1 MTEHD
6 DQTALHRSDAVS
18 PKPNIEINTNYLISK
33 DSTKHLDGIETTEKL
48 LAVELQ
54 FIKSLPGQWVMH
66 LKILEKNTTL
76 NPKISETAAFKITE
90 SDNSKQSYN
99 LLPNSPSINKSS
111 PNTVDFQLDWLEKSR
126 LCLAILFRSSHSPT
140 FEFSFSRIGKS
151 VDFANA
157 PISSVDRLAP
167 SEPTSDETPFSW
179 ALAHKWFDAFVSSD
193 DETLLSWAARNR
205 NLDVMKHLKTHAT
218 DRFESLLEHR
228 DERGRTPISLAA
240 GTGRRDIVKFLFKAG
255 ANLFSEDDENL
266 TPLSWAASRQ
276 FYISNLELFLFI
288 FDIWKRSDNPPKWWE
303 LKHLCQAARFG
314 WITPA
319 DTFFSSLKEGNSII
333 NEGHSNFRNVDDV
346 LPIEAAPLESERIY
360 HEKTTLCIAAEHGH
374 SDIVQ
379 MLLRSDANV
388 NFTTQTFKLTP
399 LMLAITG
406 VADEYAKA
414 RVVDLLLTGGA
425 VISEK
430 NSKGQTAEDLAI
442 NKRLPS
448 VVTRL
453 QWRSKDGPAAESAD
467 QLDQAVDAL
476 FLATVTTFK
485 SEGDSL
491 KGFVS
496 ERHDVS
502 QLLLNQEYESTE
514 EEEKQEAVSKWIH
527 LPANNMRWVEV
538 LISQLYKD
546 KTQTYN
552 ILKPE
557 RWVRRQHHRG
567 LDTSN
572 ATSVKPGIHH
582 ARFMRPLC
590 QAFRSS
596 KDEAPSKKKS
606 PCKEQNAFDT
616 NLVLFM
622 PYLHWDITKRHT
634 QREDVMKQTT
644 RSTNPIKGWNKDQS
658 FLNSYLFYKEDS
670 QNKSATGL
678 DLERHFMHQPHVR
691 RTLDQYYY
699 HELDNT
705 RERDRDQVLSRAA
718 CQRDLLPES
727 KVLAVVDQLWLWI
740 LTGKSGKPTT
750 IVTCFPDKEPNS
762 KNEGN
767 GNGATD
773 SDDDLDPYGDTTI
786 LRQVHSHML
795 DYPQTYLDT
804 EGQDERLRFKEMYE
818 MAIGDVMQQETELF
832 DEFTAVMEVTKKEQK
847 TKQSLKTQ
855 LNALSEVQ
863 TPEKARPQDTKQFQV
878 NLTKR
883 FEAVLKDL
891 NDNSANQLIDF
902 LVHSSGERITQ
913 EKVENLFKIAQLRV
927 LDITKEVQLLH
938 QIKDVQDELRI
949 MSMIFRD
956 QKVVI
961 HEMEDIIQSIP
972 SKGAT
977 EDPSESKWRKPTE
990 TIARELSEE
999 DKTPDRARE
1008 KTPIQNVDG
1017 NTGVTKTSTNE
1028 EEDNVRVGN
1037 DELFSLANG
1046 VKSLVPE
1053 VTRNHIRH
1061 DAFFTSMAPKTGPS
1075 TSLDKKQR
1083 SAPSPRAIVQLSI
1096 DEIEDMIEG
1105 ANNVYN
1111 ALNLLIDLKQKQSN
1125 VMDARYARVQAE
1137 QSVKQGKT
1145 IMVFTIV
1152 TIVFL
1157 PLSFM
1162 AAFFAIDIHQ
1172 FKRASDGKLSI
1183 GYVSEIM
1190 FPVSAFIIAF
1200 LIYIAFEIDSFESWW
1215 TKWTGKLPV
1224 VKKRKVGDVENPPS
1238 GNDNRRD

>member
-1 MTEHD
+1 
-6 DQTALHRSDAVS
+6 
-18 PKPNIEINTNYLISK
+18 
-33 DSTKHLDGIETTEKL
+33 
-48 LAVELQ
+48 
-54 FIKSLPGQWVMH
+54 
-66 LKILEKNTTL
+66 
-76 NPKISETAAFKITE
+76 
-90 SDNSKQSYN
+90 
-99 LLPNSPSINKSS
+99 
-111 PNTVDFQLDWLEKSR
+111 
-126 LCLAILFRSSHSPT
+126 
-140 FEFSFSRIGKS
+140 
-151 VDFANA
+151 
-157 PISSVDRLAP
+157 
-167 SEPTSDETPFSW
+167 
-179 ALAHKWFDAFVSSD
+179 
-193 DETLLSWAARNR
+193 
-205 NLDVMKHLKTHAT
+205 
-218 DRFESLLEHR
+218 
-228 DERGRTPISLAA
+228 
-240 GTGRRDIVKFLFKAG
+240 
-255 ANLFSEDDENL
+255 
-266 TPLSWAASRQ
+266 
-276 FYISNLELFLFI
+276 
-288 FDIWKRSDNPPKWWE
+288 
-303 LKHLCQAARFG
+303 
-314 WITPA
+314 
-319 DTFFSSLKEGNSII
+319 
-333 NEGHSNFRNVDDV
+333 
-346 LPIEAAPLESERIY
+346 
-360 HEKTTLCIAAEHGH
+360 
-374 SDIVQ
+374 
-379 MLLRSDANV
+379 
-388 NFTTQTFKLTP
+388 
-399 LMLAITG
+399 MLAITG

-572 ATSVKPGIHH
+572 ATS
-582 ARFMRPLC
+582 
-590 QAFRSS
+590 
-596 KDEAPSKKKS
+596 
-606 PCKEQNAFDT
+606 
-616 NLVLFM
+616 
-622 PYLHWDITKRHT
+622 
-634 QREDVMKQTT
+634 
-644 RSTNPIKGWNKDQS
+644 
-658 FLNSYLFYKEDS
+658 
-670 QNKSATGL
+670 
-678 DLERHFMHQPHVR
+678 
-691 RTLDQYYY
+691 
-699 HELDNT
+699 
-705 RERDRDQVLSRAA
+705 
-718 CQRDLLPES
+718 
-727 KVLAVVDQLWLWI
+727 
-740 LTGKSGKPTT
+740 
-750 IVTCFPDKEPNS
+750 
-762 KNEGN
+762 
-767 GNGATD
+767 
-773 SDDDLDPYGDTTI
+773 
-786 LRQVHSHML
+786 
-795 DYPQTYLDT
+795 
-804 EGQDERLRFKEMYE
+804 
-818 MAIGDVMQQETELF
+818 MQQETELF

-1111 ALNLLIDLKQKQSN
+1111 AKQSN